1 MAFKDSLAK
10 LQEIDLSDIDLNDL
24 DFSAAGQ
31 WPKPVKAI
39 TGMVVFAVVLA
50 LGYFLIISDMQST
63 LQKRQAEEQSLR
75 SDFETKYLQ
84 SANLLAYRAQ
94 AKEMEEKFETILRQL
109 PSDTEIP
116 GLIEDISAVGTSN
129 GLTFSKID
137 LLPERVLEYYVEKPI
152 QIEVTGSYHDLGA
165 FVSDIADLSRIV
177 TLHDFDIAPSG
188 SQRDGRGLLKM
199 AIRAKTYRYK
209 ED

>member
-1 MAFKDSLAK
+1 M
-10 LQEIDLSDIDLNDL
+10 
-24 DFSAAGQ
+24 
-31 WPKPVKAI
+31 
-39 TGMVVFAVVLA
+39 VLA
-50 LGYFLIISDMQST
+50 LGYFSVISDMQST

-188 SQRDGRGLLKM
+188 SQREGRGLLKM